1 MNANINH
8 PSVIKFLSDL
18 TTNIVSSI
26 SIENYFNISEESK
39 TALNYAVFKIIK
51 GSTDKRVNIGE
62 NEFKAL
68 LVALWK
74 KNEEAENYEI
84 AEILNGIIK
93 NYDSIKEVAKPI
105 KTVKK
110 PKIDKKSN
118 G

>member
-26 SIENYFNISEESK
+26 SIENYFGISEESK

-93 NYDSIKEVAKPI
+93 NYDSIKEVTKPI